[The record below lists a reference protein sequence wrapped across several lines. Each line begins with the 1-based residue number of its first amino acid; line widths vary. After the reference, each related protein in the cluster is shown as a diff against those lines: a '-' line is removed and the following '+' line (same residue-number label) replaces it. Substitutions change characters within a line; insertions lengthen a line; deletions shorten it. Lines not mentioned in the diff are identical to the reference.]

1 MWNRNQKRNKQTNET
16 KQQTYRYKKM
26 AAPEGR
32 GWREGKTGEGVKS
45 VLMDRNH
52 TFGGEDTIE
61 HTNIKLQYSTPEM
74 YVM

>member
-1 MWNRNQKRNKQTNET
+1 
-16 KQQTYRYKKM
+16 M